1 MLAAPLLAGGASG
14 LVAVAALAVAGV
26 LRERGGW
33 ATALVAIAAFYV
45 VFAIETGDRTT
56 IVAQSGLA
64 TGFVVLALVGAR
76 TTPWV
81 LVAGL
86 AGHGVLDLVL
96 DLSQA
101 NVAPDW
107 WGPFCLG
114 FDSVLGLALAVLLMR
129 GAFVSASPDAPG
141 AVG

>member
-1 MLAAPLLAGGASG
+1 M
-14 LVAVAALAVAGV
+14 

-64 TGFVVLALVGAR
+64 TGFVVLAL
-76 TTPWV
+76 
-81 LVAGL
+81 
-86 AGHGVLDLVL
+86 
-96 DLSQA
+96 
-101 NVAPDW
+101 
-107 WGPFCLG
+107 
-114 FDSVLGLALAVLLMR
+114 AVLLMR

-141 AVG
+141 AAG